1 MPVILIET
9 MALFQPWI
17 GRSNDSLRAF
27 TVLRFPIA
35 CLFAVITLMQVGEKT
50 LAQAGLCQ
58 SYEAAYNLEALMRD
72 GLTLNQAK
80 ESVLKDG
87 YTDGSSACFSAIK
100 QEINQMPYAFPLVHQ
115 ALYKRTRR

>member
-1 MPVILIET
+1 MDLI
-9 MALFQPWI
+9 QSWI
-17 GRSNDSLRAF
+17 DRSSDLLSAF
-27 TVLRFPIA
+27 TVFRFPLA
-35 CLFAVITLMQVGEKT
+35 CLAVVTLMQVGEQT

-80 ESVLKDG
+80 ESVINDG
-87 YTDGSSACFSAIK
+87 YSDGSKACFSAIK
-100 QEINQMPYAFPLVHQ
+100 HEINQMPYAFPLVHQ